1 MRDAQTSQKQSEFKC
16 ARLKKQVAATHSKTE
31 ATKPAGR
38 RRYKSQRR
46 PPKKKK
52 QAAATNSKAT
62 SKAGGLKTAATT
74 SKTTASAHSGS
85 GRRKTSGEMFAR
97 RRPKIGGRWH

>member
-1 MRDAQTSQKQSEFKC
+1 MRDAETRQKQSEFKC
-16 ARLKKQVAATHSKTE
+16 ARLKKQVAATHSKTK

-62 SKAGGLKTAATT
+62 SKARGLNAATT
-74 SKTTASAHSGS
+74 SKMAASAHSGS